1 MIRIALVS
9 LTLLALVPLAPA
21 DARAF
26 RAKLVGASWNVE
38 AGIPE
43 DSEVSDDGR
52 VLTTTFPAGP
62 AELVAHATLEYDVS
76 RGTDGILQFLS
87 SHSWMKCEAPDGLI
101 VGESGRVPVVCTPV
115 PDKLARIRKKTRV
128 TIKAD
133 PPGGGMHRKIFWV
146 LVPTTD

>member
-1 MIRIALVS
+1 MNRIGLVS
-9 LTLLALVPLAPA
+9 LTLLTLAPLAPTEA
-21 DARAF
+21 HAF
-26 RAKLVGASWNVE
+26 RAKLIDATWDAD
-38 AGIPE
+38 AGIPP
-43 DSEVSDDGR
+43 DSEVGDDGR

-87 SHSWMKCEAPDGLI
+87 SHPWMKCEAPDGLV
-101 VGESGRVPVVCTPV
+101 VGESGRVPVVCKPV